1 LCCRQKSPDAALSSK
16 RRLASGAASRIGP
29 LLEQRDVAGGTGKL
43 SQWVRNRE
51 RSDLRARGC
60 GCYTAFVHPGRPTA
74 SPFPPMDGFGKSAI
88 IGESALPVVEE
99 RVSRGTFD
107 TVEETVGLGTT
118 RKLVLRLEDGAAV
131 ECVVIGIHGRR
142 LDLLRRAAEVLGV
155 GERMWRHPEIA
166 RRVKVDVCIS
176 TQVGCAVG
184 CRFCASSLLPFG
196 RSLSVRE
203 LLGQLETARRTLLP
217 GQRLARVFYA
227 GIGEPLL
234 NYENVSE
241 VVRYLWA
248 RHGIASTVN
257 TSGVL
262 PALERLFAERL
273 PVNLIV
279 SLHAPNDRLRAELIP
294 LNHRYPLRD
303 LLRVLAA
310 APPWM
315 FVELKYLMLRGVNDS
330 IQHADELGAL
340 LDGLPILLTLQ
351 IYNRIEEL
359 TYERSAVET
368 IRVFADRLRGHGIR
382 VGMFNSNIGEGIGAG
397 CGQLRLRDLVRRGR
411 GNSRPD
417 GACPP

>member
-1 LCCRQKSPDAALSSK
+1 LFQGQHSQITGFEKGSASAL
-16 RRLASGAASRIGP
+16 R
-29 LLEQRDVAGGTGKL
+29 VAG
-43 SQWVRNRE
+43 RE
-51 RSDLRARGC
+51 
-60 GCYTAFVHPGRPTA
+60 CYTAFVSRGHTA
-74 SPFPPMDGFGKSAI
+74 VSPFPPVDGFGKSAV
-88 IGESALPVVEE
+88 IGRSTLPVVEE

-107 TVEETVGLGTT
+107 TVEQAVGLGTT

-142 LDLLRRAAEVLGV
+142 LDLLRRAAEVVGV
-155 GERMWRHPEIA
+155 GDRMWRHPEVA

-196 RSLSVRE
+196 RSLSVGE
-203 LLGQLETARRTLLP
+203 LLGELETARRTLLP

-234 NYENVSE
+234 NYDNVSE

-294 LNHRYPLRD
+294 INHRYPLRD
-303 LLRVLAA
+303 LVRVVAL

-330 IQHADELGAL
+330 LQHADELGAL
-340 LDGLPILLTLQ
+340 LSGLPVVLTLQ
-351 IYNRIEEL
+351 IYNRIDEL
-359 TYERSAVET
+359 AYERSAAET
-368 IRVFADRLRGHGIR
+368 VRAFADRLRAQGVQ

-411 GNSRPD
+411 GAARPD
-417 GACPP
+417 GALNP

>member
-1 LCCRQKSPDAALSSK
+1 MAISGEIDPGPDQGGRSP
-16 RRLASGAASRIGP
+16 
-29 LLEQRDVAGGTGKL
+29 
-43 SQWVRNRE
+43 
-51 RSDLRARGC
+51 
-60 GCYTAFVHPGRPTA
+60 Y
-74 SPFPPMDGFGKSAI
+74 PPMNAFGKSAAI
-88 IGESALPVVEE
+88 AIQALPVVEE
-99 RVSRGTFD
+99 RVSRGSFD
-107 TVEETVGLGTT
+107 TLEEAVGFGTT
-118 RKLVLRLEDGAAV
+118 RKLVLRLADGAAV

-142 LDLLRRAAEVLGV
+142 LDLLHRAARFV
-155 GERMWRHPEIA
+155 GMGAHLWAHPEVA

-196 RSLSVRE
+196 RSLSVGE
-203 LLGQLETARRTLLP
+203 LLGQIETARRTLAP

-234 NYENVSE
+234 NYDSVSE

-257 TSGVL
+257 TSGIL
-262 PALERLFAERL
+262 PALERLFSERL

-279 SLHAPNDRLRAELIP
+279 SIHAPNDRLREELIP
-294 LNHRYPLRD
+294 LNRRYPLAEIV
-303 LLRVLAA
+303 RVLGK

-330 IQHADELGAL
+330 LEHADELGAL
-340 LDGLPILLTLQ
+340 LRGLPAVLTLQ
-351 IYNRIEEL
+351 MYNRIDEL
-359 TYERSAVET
+359 PYDRSGAET
-368 IRVFADRLRGHGIR
+368 IRAFAAQLRTHGIR

-411 GNSRPD
+411 GGQPVSPGR
-417 GACPP
+417 

>member
-1 LCCRQKSPDAALSSK
+1 
-16 RRLASGAASRIGP
+16 
-29 LLEQRDVAGGTGKL
+29 
-43 SQWVRNRE
+43 
-51 RSDLRARGC
+51 
-60 GCYTAFVHPGRPTA
+60 
-74 SPFPPMDGFGKSAI
+74 MDGFGKSTTIAV
-88 IGESALPVVEE
+88 APLPIVEE
-99 RVSRGTFD
+99 HVSRGDFD
-107 TVEETVGLGTT
+107 TLESPVGLGTT

-142 LDLLRRAAEVLGV
+142 LDVLRRAADRLGL
-155 GERMWRHPEIA
+155 GERVWSHPEVA

-196 RSLSVRE
+196 RSLSVGE
-203 LLGQLETARRTLLP
+203 MLSEIETARRTLLP

-234 NYENVSE
+234 NYDNVSE

-257 TSGVL
+257 TSGIV
-262 PALERLFAERL
+262 PSLEKLFAERL

-279 SLHAPNDRLRAELIP
+279 SIHAPDDDLRTELIP
-294 LNHRYPLRD
+294 LNRRYPLREIT
-303 LLRVLAA
+303 RVLAE

-330 IQHADELGAL
+330 LDQADTLGRL
-340 LDGLPILLTLQ
+340 LQGVPAVLTLQ
-351 IYNRIEEL
+351 MYNRIDEL
-359 TYERSAVET
+359 PYDRSAAET
-368 IRVFADRLRGHGIR
+368 IRAFAARVREHGVR

-397 CGQLRLRDLVRRGR
+397 CGQLRLRDLVRKRRGE
-411 GNSRPD
+411 RPR
-417 GACPP
+417 AP